1 LPATNRQ
8 QVTRLRADL
17 DPGESEAIALALD
30 WEGTVSLVLDER
42 RARRI
47 ARDLGLQVIGSAGL
61 LIAAKDRNL
70 ITEVEPLLTRLRASG
85 LRLSDQLFDQVLEA
99 ANEK

>member
-1 LPATNRQ
+1 
-8 QVTRLRADL
+8 
-17 DPGESEAIALALD
+17 
-30 WEGTVSLVLDER
+30 
-42 RARRI
+42 
-47 ARDLGLQVIGSAGL
+47 LQVIGSAGL

-70 ITEVEPLLTRLRASG
+70 ITEVEPLLTRLRASS